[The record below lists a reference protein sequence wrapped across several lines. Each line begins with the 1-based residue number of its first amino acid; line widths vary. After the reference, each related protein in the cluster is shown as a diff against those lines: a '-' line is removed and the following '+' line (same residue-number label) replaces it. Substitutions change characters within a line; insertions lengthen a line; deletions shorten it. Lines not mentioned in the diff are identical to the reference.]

1 MPIASRSRLP
11 LNGLRAFEAAARYLS
26 FTRAAEDLHV
36 TQAAVSHQV
45 RGLEQRL
52 GVPLFRRF
60 NRALMLTDQGQRLY
74 PAVRDAFDRLAAAV
88 DGLRDREAA
97 GPLTVSV
104 LPSFAAKWLVP
115 RLGHFSSQHPEIDLR
130 ITASEAI
137 TDLARDAVDVGLR
150 FGDGTW
156 PGVRAERV
164 LEEELTPVCSPLVAR
179 HLRRPEDLS
188 RVPLLHE
195 SMDPLS
201 GFPRWPDWLRA
212 AGVQGIDTSRGL
224 HFSHTHIMLQAAID
238 GAGVG
243 LGQMTLAAD
252 DVAAGRLVTPFDLR
266 LPAGYAYYLVT
277 VPAAADRPKISAFRD
292 WILTEM
298 AAVRAHPPSP

>member
-1 MPIASRSRLP
+1 MPNGSRSRLP

-26 FTRAAEDLHV
+26 FTRAADDLHV
-36 TQAAVSHQV
+36 TQAAISHQV

-52 GVPLFRRF
+52 GVPLFRRL
-60 NRALMLTDQGQRLY
+60 NRALLLTDEGQRLY
-74 PAVRDAFDRLAAAV
+74 PAVRDAFDRLATAV
-88 DGLRDREAA
+88 DGLRDREATGA
-97 GPLTVSV
+97 LTVSV

-115 RLGHFSSQHPEIDLR
+115 RLGHFQQRHPEFDLR

-150 FGDGTW
+150 FGDGSW

-164 LEEELTPVCSPLVAR
+164 LEEEVTPVCSPRMAR
-179 HLRRPEDLS
+179 HVRSPRDLAE
-188 RVPLLHE
+188 VTLLHE
-195 SMDPLS
+195 SMEPLYR
-201 GFPRWPDWLRA
+201 FPTWADWLAA
-212 AGVQGIDTSRGL
+212 AGVEGVDVTRGL
-224 HFSHTHIMLQAAID
+224 GFSHSHIMLQAAID
-238 GAGVG
+238 GAGVA

-277 VPAAADRPKISAFRD
+277 EPAAAERPKIRAFRE

-298 AAVRAHPPSP
+298 AAAHARIPAA

>member
-1 MPIASRSRLP
+1 MPTASRSRLP

-36 TQAAVSHQV
+36 TQAAISHQV

-60 NRALMLTDQGQRLY
+60 NRALMLTDAGQRLY
-74 PAVRDAFDRLAAAV
+74 PAVRDALDRLAAAV

-115 RLGHFSSQHPEIDLR
+115 RLGHFRTRHPEIDLR

-156 PGVRAERV
+156 SGVRAERV
-164 LEEELTPVCSPLVAR
+164 LEEELTPVCTPQVAAQ
-179 HLRRPEDLS
+179 LRRPEDLS

-201 GFPRWPDWLRA
+201 RFPRWADWLRA
-212 AGVQGIDTSRGL
+212 AGVDGIDTSRGL

-252 DVAAGRLVTPFDLR
+252 DVAAGRLVTPFSLR

-277 VPAAADRPKISAFRD
+277 VPAAAERPKIGAFRD

-298 AAVRAHPPSP
+298 AAARTHAPPV